1 MKRMKIYLVAAL
13 YCLVVSCTTSQKI
26 EQDDDFATET
36 TDATLSADPSQSTA
50 DVSEFDLD
58 EKATDPVA
66 TTETAT
72 AAPVE
77 KDEFADFDNSVNDA
91 PTDVAQ
97 TAPVEK
103 DEFAEFDT
111 PSEST
116 PVPSEQAAQ
125 VPPAE
130 AQPPV
135 VAESSPAPVENT
147 PAETLPEDGF
157 VASNPTLPEQPPM
170 VPDTPVPP
178 VIVETPAPEAQ
189 PEPLT
194 KIEQVFYKPNQNGG
208 AITIEGDRP
217 IQFTTRHNSTT
228 NQLVVEIQ
236 NSVVPSK
243 LKRSLN
249 TKDMASS
256 IGSVDI
262 YQKANSK
269 VARFVVQ
276 LRPGAEEPLIQPE
289 GNSLLIIGAANE
301 AFVAK
306 QKADAEQAAAARNS
320 PPLQAQN
327 GFVDL
332 NSDGIMNTQSLEE
345 FLVGNQKFY
354 GKKISIETNNVDITE
369 AIKFIA
375 EESGVNL
382 LMDEGL
388 EGKISLKLRQV
399 PWDQALILILKAKK
413 LGYVRQGSVLRIAK
427 LTDLQAEESEA
438 YRLLAARRSNEP
450 MIVKRF
456 FISYGNLAD
465 IQMKIRDFMIS
476 TAPVSSAQPIGSTQ
490 VGTPGAASG
499 APGAVSP
506 TGAATVAPG
515 ASSLAATAA
524 ALATGGAG
532 TAAPSTANAPGGA
545 TAPGADAMA
554 MQNRMVLGRVISDE
568 RTGSLIVTDTKE
580 NMTKI
585 EKLIAALDTQ
595 PKQIVVETRIVN
607 ATETFSK
614 SMGFNWAA
622 AGTSNPAQNAGILDL
637 KTQAARPPS
646 ALTQATFSWK
656 NLDIIGNLDAIIALG
671 EIQEKVKVLNTQR
684 ITVSSGKAAQIG
696 AESVLRIPTPQTT
709 AVGNSAV
716 VTNSELKE
724 IKYGLKGVITPQS
737 SNENTIFADVD
748 LQQIALTD
756 STNGSTTNNQ
766 LGGRVLAQSGQTV
779 AVNASFQSR
788 NSSNESGVPGLRD
801 VPILGFLF
809 KGKSEEMSKA
819 ETLVFVTMTILEPVT
834 GIFKKAAGEIN
845 SEAPQATE

>member
-26 EQDDDFATET
+26 EQDDDFATEA
-36 TDATLSADPSQSTA
+36 TDATLSAEPSQSTA

-66 TTETAT
+66 TTETTT

-77 KDEFADFDNSVNDA
+77 KDEFADFDDTSATA

-97 TAPVEK
+97 AAPVEK

-111 PSEST
+111 PTEPT
-116 PVPSEQAAQ
+116 PVEQAQ

-130 AQPPV
+130 TQPPV
-135 VAESSPAPVENT
+135 IAEQTPVPVENT
-147 PAETLPEDGF
+147 PVETLPEDGF
-157 VASNPTLPEQPPM
+157 VASNPTPVEQPPM
-170 VPDTPVPP
+170 VPETPAPP
-178 VIVETPAPEAQ
+178 VVVETPAPEVQ

-217 IQFTTRHNSTT
+217 IQFTTRHNSAT

-306 QKADAEQAAAARNS
+306 QKADAEQAAAARNN
-320 PPLQAQN
+320 PPQAQN

-427 LTDLQAEESEA
+427 LTDLQNEETEA

-490 VGTPGAASG
+490 IGTPGANG
-499 APGAVSP
+499 APGAASP

-532 TAAPSTANAPGGA
+532 SAAPSTANAPGA
-545 TAPGADAMA
+545 AQASAGADALA

-637 KTQAARPPS
+637 KTQATKPPS

-845 SEAPQATE
+845 SETPQATE